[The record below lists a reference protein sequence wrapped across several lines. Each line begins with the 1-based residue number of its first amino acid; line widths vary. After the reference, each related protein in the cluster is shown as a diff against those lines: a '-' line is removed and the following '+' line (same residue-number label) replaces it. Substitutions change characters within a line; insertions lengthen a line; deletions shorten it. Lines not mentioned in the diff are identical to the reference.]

1 MRDQQKTKAQLIQ
14 ELADLRQELASL
26 KSLEAALREQR
37 RQLLNALDTIPA
49 LVYLQ
54 APDYS
59 IPFANS
65 SFCATFG
72 DTEGKPCYTILHGR
86 AEPCDDCATFT
97 VFDTGE
103 PLTSEWIDPSEG
115 RVYRVFEHP
124 FADDDGSPL
133 VLELAID
140 VTPLKRTEEALRAA
154 EEQKAVILDSMSE
167 FVAYQDLDMAV
178 KWANRAA
185 AESVGL
191 SMDELVG
198 GRCYELWHGRSQP
211 CEGCPVV
218 EARETGRPQER
229 EIAVDGGRVW
239 FIRGYPVKAP
249 GGEVVGV
256 VEVAEDVTE
265 RMRIERELRQSERRY
280 RGCFEDSPVAL
291 WEEDFTDVKAYI
303 EKLLD
308 AGVQDLAAYF
318 DAHPE
323 QVREC
328 ANLVKLVHVNQAAM
342 ELYGGQTAEDFQEGL
357 PLIFDEE
364 SYAVFKEELATI
376 VEGRTRF
383 DAETTARTLSGEKR
397 HLMLR
402 WSVIRGHEDTL
413 SRVLVSDID
422 ITERK
427 RAEEALRESEARFR
441 EFFENQPAYC
451 YMVSLEGILLD
462 VNRAVLEGLGYE
474 KEELVGKPLEVIY
487 APESRSTVE
496 RLFQRWKETG
506 RLKDEETTIVTKD
519 GTRRTVVLS
528 ANAVAD
534 SEGRVVSSVSVQQD
548 ITERKQ
554 AENALQRLIQFN
566 ESVVQNMGEG
576 VIVLNEQGNI
586 TFTNPSADS
595 LLAYEAEEL
604 IGQHWTRIVPSHLQA
619 EVEGTL
625 QETHRFELEVLRQDK
640 ERIPVLVSS
649 SPRLDKGVSV
659 GSLWVFTDIADR
671 KRSEKAL
678 KEYSERLEEMVEE
691 RTQELRK
698 AEEELVLKERLAILG
713 QLAGGVSHELRN
725 PLATINN
732 AVYYLQMTLESAD
745 DKTQEY
751 LRVIASQAQA
761 AGKIVTDLLD
771 FSRETPAD
779 RQRTAIRELVSQLWE
794 KCPPPNT
801 VETTTLVP
809 DNLPPAFVDPQ
820 QIGQVLE
827 NLVTNAYQAMPD
839 GGSLTIRAEI
849 KAARLHLSITDTG
862 VGIPEG
868 HMDKLFEPLFTTK
881 ARGIGLGL
889 AVSKTLL
896 DANGGSIEVE
906 SEEGKGSTFTV
917 ILPCAEAAD

>member
-59 IPFANS
+59 IPFANN
-65 SFCATFG
+65 SFRATFG
-72 DTEGKPCYTILHGR
+72 DTEGKPCYTVLHGR

-97 VFDTGE
+97 IFDTGE

-140 VTPLKRTEEALRAA
+140 VTPFKRTEEALRAA

-167 FVAYQDLDMAV
+167 FVAYQDVDMAV

-198 GRCYELWHGRSQP
+198 GRCYELWHGRSEP
-211 CEGCPVV
+211 CEGCPVI
-218 EARETGRPQER
+218 EARQTGRPQEGEMTAR
-229 EIAVDGGRVW
+229 DGRVW
-239 FIRGYPVKAP
+239 FVRGYPVKAP

-265 RMRIERELRQSERRY
+265 RMRIEQELRQSEQRY
-280 RGCFEDSPVAL
+280 RGFFEDSPVAL
-291 WEEDFTDVKAYI
+291 WEEDFTDIKGYI
-303 EKLLD
+303 EKLRH
-308 AGVQDLAAYF
+308 AGVQDLSAYF

-323 QVREC
+323 AVREC
-328 ANLVKLVHVNQAAM
+328 ANLVQLVHVNQAAI
-342 ELYGGQTAEDFQEGL
+342 ELYEGQTAEDFQEGL

-376 VEGRTRF
+376 VEGKTRF
-383 DAETTARTLSGEKR
+383 DAETTACTLSGEKR

-402 WSVIRGHEDTL
+402 WSVVRGHEDTL

-427 RAEEALRESEARFR
+427 RAE
-441 EFFENQPAYC
+441 
-451 YMVSLEGILLD
+451 D
-462 VNRAVLEGLGYE
+462 
-474 KEELVGKPLEVIY
+474 
-487 APESRSTVE
+487 
-496 RLFQRWKETG
+496 
-506 RLKDEETTIVTKD
+506 
-519 GTRRTVVLS
+519 
-528 ANAVAD
+528 
-534 SEGRVVSSVSVQQD
+534 
-548 ITERKQ
+548 
-554 AENALQRLIQFN
+554 ALQRLMQFN

-576 VIVLNEQGNI
+576 IIVLDEQGNI

-595 LLAYEAEEL
+595 LLGYEAEEL
-604 IGQHWTRIVPSHLQA
+604 MGQHWTRVVQSHLQP
-619 EVEGTL
+619 EVDAAP

-640 ERIPVLVSS
+640 ARVPVLVTS
-649 SPRLDKGVSV
+649 SPRLDQGVPA

-691 RTQELRK
+691 RTQELREAQK
-698 AEEELVLKERLAILG
+698 ELMLKERLAILG

-725 PLATINN
+725 PLATIGN
-732 AVYYLQMTLESAD
+732 AVYYLQMTLESTD
-745 DKTQEY
+745 EKTQEY
-751 LRVIASQAQA
+751 LRLIASQAQA
-761 AGKIVTDLLD
+761 AGKIVRDLLD

-779 RQRTAIRELVSQLWE
+779 RQRTAIPELVSQLWE
-794 KCPPPNT
+794 NCPPPNT

-809 DNLPPAFVDPQ
+809 DDLPPVFVDPQ

-827 NLVTNAYQAMPD
+827 NLVSNAHQAMPD

-849 KAARLHLSITDTG
+849 KAPRLHLSITDTG
-862 VGIPEG
+862 VGIPEE
-868 HMDKLFEPLFTTK
+868 HMNKLFEPLFTTK

-917 ILPCAEAAD
+917 ILPCAETAD

>member
-1 MRDQQKTKAQLIQ
+1 MRDQQKTKGQLIQ
-14 ELADLRQELASL
+14 ELADLRRELTSL
-26 KSLEAALREQR
+26 RSLEAALKEQR

-65 SFCATFG
+65 SFRATFG
-72 DTEGKPCYTILHGR
+72 ETEGKPCYTVLHGR
-86 AEPCDDCATFT
+86 EEPCDDCATFT
-97 VFDTGE
+97 VFDAGE
-103 PLTSEWIDPSEG
+103 PLVSEWIDPSEG
-115 RVYRVFEHP
+115 RVYRVCEHP

-167 FVAYQDLDMAV
+167 FVAYQDVNMTV

-191 SMDELVG
+191 SMDQLVG
-198 GRCYELWHGRSQP
+198 GHCYELWHGRSEP

-218 EARETGRPQER
+218 EARQTGRPQER
-229 EIAVDGGRVW
+229 EITARDGQVW

-256 VEVAEDVTE
+256 VEVAHDVT
-265 RMRIERELRQSERRY
+265 RRTRVERELRQSEQRY

-291 WEEDFTDVKAYI
+291 WEEDFTDVKAHI
-303 EKLLD
+303 EDLLH

-323 QVREC
+323 KVREC
-328 ANLVKLVHVNQAAM
+328 ANLVKLVHVNQAAIK
-342 ELYGGQTAEDFQEGL
+342 LYGGQTAEDFQEGL

-364 SYAVFKEELATI
+364 SYAVFKEELAAI

-383 DAETTARTLSGEKR
+383 DAETTARTLGGEKR
-397 HLMLR
+397 HLVLR

-427 RAEEALRESEARFR
+427 HAE
-441 EFFENQPAYC
+441 
-451 YMVSLEGILLD
+451 D
-462 VNRAVLEGLGYE
+462 
-474 KEELVGKPLEVIY
+474 
-487 APESRSTVE
+487 
-496 RLFQRWKETG
+496 
-506 RLKDEETTIVTKD
+506 
-519 GTRRTVVLS
+519 
-528 ANAVAD
+528 
-534 SEGRVVSSVSVQQD
+534 
-548 ITERKQ
+548 
-554 AENALQRLIQFN
+554 ALQHLMQFN

-576 VIVLNEQGNI
+576 IIVLDEQGNI

-595 LLAYEAEEL
+595 LLGYETEEL
-604 IGQHWTRIVPSHLQA
+604 IGQHWTRIVPSNLQQ
-619 EVEGTL
+619 EVDHAL
-625 QETHRFELEVLRQDK
+625 QGTHRFELEVLRQDK
-640 ERIPVLVSS
+640 ARVPVLVAS
-649 SPRLDKGVSV
+649 SPRLDQGALT
-659 GSLWVFTDIADR
+659 GSLWVFTDITDR

-678 KEYSERLEEMVEE
+678 KEYSGRLEEMVEE
-691 RTQELRK
+691 RTQELRE
-698 AEEELVLKERLAILG
+698 AQEELMLKERLAILG

-725 PLATINN
+725 PLATIAN
-732 AVYYLQMTLESAD
+732 AAYYLQMTLADPD
-745 DKTQEY
+745 DKTKDY
-751 LRVIASQAQA
+751 LHLIASQAQT
-761 AGKIVTDLLD
+761 AGKIVSDLLD

-779 RQRTAIRELVSQLWE
+779 KQRTPIRELVSQLWE
-794 KCPPPNT
+794 RCAPPDN

-809 DNLPPAFVDPQ
+809 DDLPPAFIDPQ

-827 NLVTNAYQAMPD
+827 NLVINAYQAMPG
-839 GGSLTIRAEI
+839 GGSLTVRAEV
-849 KAARLHLSITDTG
+849 KGGRLHLSITDTG
-862 VGIPEG
+862 VGIAQE
-868 HMDKLFEPLFTTK
+868 HMDKLFEPLYTTK
-881 ARGIGLGL
+881 PRGIGLGL
-889 AVSKTLL
+889 PVSKTLVE
-896 DANGGSIEVE
+896 ANGGSIEVT

-917 ILPCAEAAD
+917 ILPCAEAYD